1 MCSSPAR
8 AFSTDPITP
17 LTNLRTID
25 TAIGRTIILSVPLF
39 YRERPRPSR
48 ENVMSIKEFFN
59 LNEDVRI
66 GETSSSEYTSE
77 GGMPT
82 FDRIPFRVRAGKQ
95 PNLNTFVIALRHGDE
110 NIAHYGR
117 VIAGS
122 ELNLR
127 ARPGSMQKDDAYGM
141 RRPDLRPSEQ
151 SPDLVRVMEI
161 ELLGEIHLS
170 DNNLSVTEPRRLPH
184 TGQPVYE
191 LPAEVIPDLLGIP
204 SPEAQPEEQTTELH
218 PNGLYLGE
226 IESGGN
232 TVPFLLPIRA
242 VARHIAVL
250 GKTGVG
256 KSYAVG
262 VLMEELYEKGIPIL
276 SFDVLG
282 DNEQTAKE
290 LGGVHLHAG
299 TEDFRIPYSIIGL
312 GEFLPFIP
320 GLTERHREVIGEAY
334 MEIFNRAWDRLDAGR
349 VPDLTWDEL
358 YEKMDEVGPEITTSK
373 AVSRARTRVE
383 SAVKRNSLLTAGEVT
398 WPQRLLDTPFINIY
412 VGHLGQ
418 DRRNLVVGAT
428 ARILQRLRRR
438 NHVPPFVL
446 VIDEAH
452 LFLPGGGDLPPS
464 TRVLREM
471 IRTARH
477 DSVGVVLLSQSPASM
492 DRQILLTCNSR
503 MLFALDPEDLR
514 VVAGQ
519 IGDLPEE
526 TIKRIPRMPRG
537 TAVITSGMDLMRHAV
552 TVKIRARK
560 FTTHVA
566 ETPDLREA
574 VEQWR
579 NQHQKTH

>member
-1 MCSSPAR
+1 MS
-8 AFSTDPITP
+8 
-17 LTNLRTID
+17 LR
-25 TAIGRTIILSVPLF
+25 
-39 YRERPRPSR
+39 
-48 ENVMSIKEFFN
+48 EFLD
-59 LNEDVRI
+59 LNEDVQI

-82 FDRIPFRVRAGKQ
+82 FDRIPFRVQAGKQ
-95 PNLNTFVIALRHGDE
+95 PNLNTFVVALRQGDG
-110 NIAHYGR
+110 NTAHYGR
-117 VIAGS
+117 IIAGS

-127 ARPGSMQKDDAYGM
+127 ARPASMQKDDAYGM
-141 RRPDLRPSEQ
+141 RRLDIRPSEQ

-161 ELLGEIHLS
+161 ELLGELHFHDGTLS
-170 DNNLSVTEPRRLPH
+170 ITEPHQLPH

-191 LPAEVIPDLLGIP
+191 LPAGVIPRLLDIP
-204 SPEAQPEEQTTELH
+204 SPEEQDRGLH
-218 PNGLYLGE
+218 LGE
-226 IESGGN
+226 IESGGR
-232 TVPFLLPIRA
+232 TVSFLLPVQAI
-242 VARHIAVL
+242 ARHIAVL

-262 VLMEELYEKGIPIL
+262 VLMEELYEKQIPML

-282 DNEQTAKE
+282 DTEQTAAE
-290 LGGVHLHAG
+290 LEGRHIVAG
-299 TEDFRIPYSIIGL
+299 TNDFRIPYSIIGL
-312 GEFLPFIP
+312 EEFLAFIP
-320 GLTERHREVIGEAY
+320 NLTSDQRELIAAAYGIVFDEAMGRLERGQPLNISFERLYSLINDIG
-334 MEIFNRAWDRLDAGR
+334 
-349 VPDLTWDEL
+349 
-358 YEKMDEVGPEITTSK
+358 TSIN
-373 AVSRARTRVE
+373 SRATPN
-383 SAVKRNSLLTAGEVT
+383 AVRRARAALSRSVLLTDQPVGWT
-398 WPQRLLDTPFINIY
+398 DLLIQVPLVNIY

-418 DRRNLVVGAT
+418 WQRNLVVGAA

-438 NHVPPFVL
+438 NHIPPFVL
-446 VIDEAH
+446 ILDEAH

-477 DSVGVVLLSQSPASM
+477 DSVGVVLLSQSPVSM
-492 DRQILLTCNSR
+492 DRQILLTCNTR

-526 TIKRIPRMPRG
+526 TVKRIPRMPRG
-537 TAVITSGMDLMRHAV
+537 TAVITSGMDLMRHAIIV
-552 TVKIRARK
+552 RIRERR

-579 NQHQKTH
+579 EQHREMQ

>member
-1 MCSSPAR
+1 
-8 AFSTDPITP
+8 
-17 LTNLRTID
+17 
-25 TAIGRTIILSVPLF
+25 
-39 YRERPRPSR
+39 
-48 ENVMSIKEFFN
+48 MSLIEFFN
-59 LNEDVRI
+59 LRDDVQI

-82 FDRIPFRVRAGKQ
+82 FDRIPFRVRAGRR
-95 PNLNTFVIALRHGDE
+95 PNLNTFVIALRQGE
-110 NIAHYGR
+110 KEMAHYGR
-117 VIAGS
+117 IVAGS

-127 ARPGSMQKDDAYGM
+127 ARPTSMQKDDAYGM

-161 ELLGEIHLS
+161 ELLGEIHLR
-170 DNNLSVTEPRRLPH
+170 DGRLHVVEPRQLPH

-191 LPAEVIPDLLGIP
+191 LPAEIIPHLLGIP
-204 SPEAQPEEQTTELH
+204 SPEIEEPEGQTEEGRELH
-218 PNGLYLGE
+218 PRGLHLGE
-226 IESGGN
+226 IESGGE
-232 TVPFLLPIRA
+232 TVPFLLPIQA

-256 KSYAVG
+256 KSYAAG
-262 VLMEELYEKGIPIL
+262 VLMEELYKKGIPML

-282 DNEQTAKE
+282 DTEQTAAE
-290 LGGVHLHAG
+290 LKGQHIVAG
-299 TEDFRIPYSIIGL
+299 ADDFKIPYSIIGL
-312 GEFLPFIP
+312 EEFLAFIP
-320 GLTERHREVIGEAY
+320 NLTSDQRELIAAAYGIVFDEAMERLENGKPLDIPFTRLYSLIDNIG
-334 MEIFNRAWDRLDAGR
+334 
-349 VPDLTWDEL
+349 
-358 YEKMDEVGPEITTSK
+358 TSIN
-373 AVSRARTRVE
+373 SRATPN
-383 SAVKRNSLLTAGEVT
+383 AKRRAEAALNRSTLLTDKPVGWTE
-398 WPQRLLDTPFINIY
+398 LLAQVPLVNVY

-418 DRRNLVVGAT
+418 WQRNLVVGAA

-438 NHVPPFVL
+438 NHIPPFVL

-452 LFLPGGGDLPPS
+452 LFLPGGGDVPPS

-492 DRQILLTCNSR
+492 DRQILLTCNTR

-526 TIKRIPRMPRG
+526 TIRRIPRMPRG

-552 TVKIRARK
+552 MVRIRKRQ

-566 ETPDLREA
+566 ETPNLREA
-574 VEQWR
+574 VKQWR
-579 NQHQKTH
+579 EERHLETR